1 VTIELRKWLQVQVV
15 LYMCPLSLV
24 RILSAIRNLEQ
35 GWERKEIAHD
45 NPKFINSLHQCDLNF
60 KSTVLVQIN
69 NIPSQRPFCI
79 LNYIG
84 VGAEATTMTSKLI
97 LLFLQRLY
105 QPTTPSI
112 EHNGTKSAAL
122 QFSEQNHVLWDST
135 VRVYFMF
142 VQNSHDYFSVFFNH
156 SI

>member
-24 RILSAIRNLEQ
+24 RILTAIRNLEQ
-35 GWERKEIAHD
+35 GWERKEITHD

-60 KSTVLVQIN
+60 KSTVSVQIN
-69 NIPSQRPFCI
+69 NVPSQRPFCI

-84 VGAEATTMTSKLI
+84 VGAEATMTSKLI

-105 QPTTPSI
+105 QPTTPK
-112 EHNGTKSAAL
+112 HWT
-122 QFSEQNHVLWDST
+122 
-135 VRVYFMF
+135 
-142 VQNSHDYFSVFFNH
+142 
-156 SI
+156 